1 MLEAIKE
8 GEPSNSNAVLAATF
22 TGIYSN
28 NCKPTGCRSRAPF
41 TPYGIDV
48 QACQEQKE
56 LLAVERASLHA
67 LNEVG

>member
-28 NCKPTGCRSRAPF
+28 NCTPT
-41 TPYGIDV
+41 
-48 QACQEQKE
+48 
-56 LLAVERASLHA
+56 
-67 LNEVG
+67 EVATEPPLSPIV